1 MKAVL
6 GIALLILAVA
16 GLVFFAM
23 QARQGLKAGGGA
35 QLTGV
40 HWQAVRID
48 DEALPE
54 DVDLQI
60 QFDVDGSIKGH
71 SGCNRF
77 FGSLQKSESGIEVS
91 PLGSTRMACPE
102 PVMNRE
108 TAFLDAVQ
116 KMKDFRIGDSE
127 MSLLDEDGNVL
138 ASFVADPGR

>member
-6 GIALLILAVA
+6 GIVLLMVTVAVI
-16 GLVFFAM
+16 VFFAM
-23 QARQGLKAGGGA
+23 PARQGLKAGGGA

-40 HWQAVRID
+40 HWRAVSVD
-48 DEALPE
+48 HEAVPE

-71 SGCNRF
+71 GGCNRF

-91 PLGSTRMACPE
+91 PLGSTRMSCPE
-102 PVMNRE
+102 PVMKRE

-138 ASFVADPGR
+138 ASFAADPDR

>member
-6 GIALLILAVA
+6 GIALLILTVA
-16 GLVFFAM
+16 GIVFFAM
-23 QARQGLKAGGGA
+23 QARQGLNAGGGA

-40 HWQAVRID
+40 HWRAVSVDR
-48 DEALPE
+48 EAVPE

-71 SGCNRF
+71 GGCNRF

-102 PVMNRE
+102 PVMKRE
-108 TAFLDAVQ
+108 TAFLDAIQRTRGFDVS
-116 KMKDFRIGDSE
+116 RE
-127 MSLLDEDGNVL
+127 RVRLLDENNEVL
-138 ASFVADPGR
+138 AELVPGG